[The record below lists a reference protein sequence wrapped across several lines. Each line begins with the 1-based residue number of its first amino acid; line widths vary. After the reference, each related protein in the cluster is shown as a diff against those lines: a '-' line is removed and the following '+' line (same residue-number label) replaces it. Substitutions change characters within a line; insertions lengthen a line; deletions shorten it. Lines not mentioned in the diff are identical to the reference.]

1 LTLDGS
7 GLAQLSF
14 LEKVACPLFYV
25 PFFKNELDIRYSYVM
40 LNKKKRGIMESP
52 IWGNGLFKK
61 KNKEGNIFTT
71 LKKVPIF
78 SDLTPKELAEVEKIV
93 HQRRYKKNE
102 TIIHAGDPGLGMYI
116 IINGSVEIVE
126 EDEKAGKRTL
136 AKLSDGSFFGD
147 MALLDEDPR
156 SASAIALVDSDIM
169 GFFRPDFL
177 DLIYRK
183 PKLGIK
189 VLLALARV
197 IGERLRHT
205 NELLVKI
212 QERKDTPRN
221 G

>member
-1 LTLDGS
+1 MD
-7 GLAQLSF
+7 
-14 LEKVACPLFYV
+14 
-25 PFFKNELDIRYSYVM
+25 N
-40 LNKKKRGIMESP
+40 P
-52 IWGNGLFKK
+52 IWGDGIFKK
-61 KNKEGNIFTT
+61 KKKEEDIFTL

-93 HQRRYKKNE
+93 HQRRYKKSE
-102 TIIHAGDPGLGMYI
+102 TIIHDGDPGLGMYI
-116 IINGSVEIVE
+116 IVSGSVEIVE
-126 EDEKAGKRTL
+126 EDEKVGKKTL

-147 MALLDEDPR
+147 MALLDEEPR

-205 NELLVKI
+205 NELLAKI
-212 QERKDTPRN
+212 KAKKDMP
-221 G
+221 

>member
-1 LTLDGS
+1 
-7 GLAQLSF
+7 
-14 LEKVACPLFYV
+14 
-25 PFFKNELDIRYSYVM
+25 
-40 LNKKKRGIMESP
+40 MENP
-52 IWGNGLFKK
+52 IWGDGIFKK
-61 KNKEGNIFTT
+61 KKKEDDIFTL

-93 HQRRYKKNE
+93 HQRRYKKSE
-102 TIIHAGDPGLGMYI
+102 TIIHDGDPGLGMYI
-116 IINGSVEIVE
+116 IVSGSVEIVE
-126 EDEKAGKRTL
+126 EDETAGKKTL

-147 MALLDEDPR
+147 MALLDEEPR

-205 NELLVKI
+205 NELLAKI
-212 QERKDTPRN
+212 KAKKDMP
-221 G
+221 

>member
-1 LTLDGS
+1 M
-7 GLAQLSF
+7 
-14 LEKVACPLFYV
+14 CYV
-25 PFFKNELDIRYSYVM
+25 KQ
-40 LNKKKRGIMESP
+40 KKRGIMESP

-61 KNKEGNIFTT
+61 KNKEDSIFTA

-78 SDLTPKELAEVEKIV
+78 SDLTPKELTEVEKIV
-93 HQRRYKKNE
+93 HRRRYKKNE

-116 IINGSVEIVE
+116 IVNGSVEIVE

-189 VLLALARV
+189 VLLALARI

>member
-1 LTLDGS
+1 
-7 GLAQLSF
+7 
-14 LEKVACPLFYV
+14 
-25 PFFKNELDIRYSYVM
+25 
-40 LNKKKRGIMESP
+40 MENP
-52 IWGNGLFKK
+52 IWGDGIFRKK
-61 KNKEGNIFTT
+61 KKEDDIFTL

-93 HQRRYKKNE
+93 HQRKYKKNE
-102 TIIHAGDPGLGMYI
+102 TIIHTGDPGLGMYI
-116 IINGSVEIVE
+116 IAKGSVEILE
-126 EDEKAGKRTL
+126 EDEKGGKRTL

-156 SASAIALVDSDIM
+156 SASVIALVDSDIM

-205 NELLVKI
+205 NELLTKI
-212 QERKDTPRN
+212 KEKKDTP
-221 G
+221 

>member
-1 LTLDGS
+1 
-7 GLAQLSF
+7 
-14 LEKVACPLFYV
+14 
-25 PFFKNELDIRYSYVM
+25 
-40 LNKKKRGIMESP
+40 MESP

-61 KNKEGNIFTT
+61 KNKEDNIFTT

-78 SDLTPKELAEVEKIV
+78 SDLTPKELTEVEKIV
-93 HQRRYKKNE
+93 HRRRYKKNE

-116 IINGSVEIVE
+116 IVNGSVEIVE

-205 NELLVKI
+205 NELLAKI

>member
-1 LTLDGS
+1 
-7 GLAQLSF
+7 
-14 LEKVACPLFYV
+14 
-25 PFFKNELDIRYSYVM
+25 
-40 LNKKKRGIMESP
+40 MESP

-71 LKKVPIF
+71 LKKVPVF
-78 SDLTPKELAEVEKIV
+78 SDLTPKELTEVEKIV
-93 HQRRYKKNE
+93 HRRRYKKNE

-116 IINGSVEIVE
+116 IVNGSVEVVE

-189 VLLALARV
+189 VLLALAKV
-197 IGERLRHT
+197 IGKRLRHT
-205 NELLVKI
+205 NELLAKI

>member
-1 LTLDGS
+1 
-7 GLAQLSF
+7 
-14 LEKVACPLFYV
+14 
-25 PFFKNELDIRYSYVM
+25 
-40 LNKKKRGIMESP
+40 MESP

-61 KNKEGNIFTT
+61 KNKEDNIFTT

-78 SDLTPKELAEVEKIV
+78 SDLTPKELTEVEKIV

-116 IINGSVEIVE
+116 IVNGSVEIVE

>member
-1 LTLDGS
+1 
-7 GLAQLSF
+7 
-14 LEKVACPLFYV
+14 
-25 PFFKNELDIRYSYVM
+25 
-40 LNKKKRGIMESP
+40 MENP
-52 IWGNGLFKK
+52 IWGDGIFKK
-61 KNKEGNIFTT
+61 KKKEDDIFSL

-93 HQRRYKKNE
+93 HQRGYKKRE
-102 TIIHAGDPGLGMYI
+102 TIIHDGDPGLGMYI
-116 IINGSVEIVE
+116 IVSGSVEIVE
-126 EDEKAGKRTL
+126 EDEKAGKKTL

-147 MALLDEDPR
+147 MALLDEEPR

-205 NELLVKI
+205 NELLAKI
-212 QERKDTPRN
+212 KEKKDMP
-221 G
+221 